1 MSKTEW
7 KSIRVTK
14 EVYECLLRSK
24 ALMEIQTGTRY
35 SMNDAINGLLE
46 YAPILEGVPI
56 EDARDPS

>member
-24 ALMEIQTGTRY
+24 ALMEIQIGELQ
-35 SMNDAINGLLE
+35 SMNDAIKGLLE
-46 YAPILEGVPI
+46 YAPTIEGLDI
-56 EDARDPS
+56 EDVT

>member
-24 ALMEIQTGTRY
+24 ALMEIQIGEHQ
-35 SMNDAINGLLE
+35 SMNDAIKGLLE
-46 YAPILEGVPI
+46 YAPLLEAVPI
-56 EDARDPS
+56 EDVES